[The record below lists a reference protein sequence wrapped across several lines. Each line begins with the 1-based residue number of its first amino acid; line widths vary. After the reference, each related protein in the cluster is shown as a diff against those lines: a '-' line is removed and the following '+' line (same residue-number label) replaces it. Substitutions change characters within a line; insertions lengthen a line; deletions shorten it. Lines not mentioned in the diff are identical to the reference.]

1 MNRKLLVPGMLIAL
15 ASLVVACNEQL
26 TQINPINS
34 QNSFINDLS
43 QATNAMNKSEDDDLK
58 DSYIVVYKE
67 SSAMNALDFDMT
79 AVALNDGVK
88 PDHVYNDAIK
98 GYAGKISAS
107 TLAKLKKNPNIDFIE
122 KDQIY
127 TINTL
132 QSPLPTWGIDRI
144 DDSGTTGLDGNYTYN
159 NTGAG
164 VDAYIIDTGIL
175 TSHQEF
181 DGNRAT
187 SGFTAVG
194 TSSTDQ
200 NGHGTHV
207 AGTVGGKTYGVA
219 KKVNLIA
226 VRVLDA
232 TGSGTTSG
240 VIAGI
245 NWAINH
251 HTVNPAV
258 ANMSLGGGV
267 SAALDAAVQSAVA
280 DGIVMCV
287 AAGNNTRDAINYSPS
302 RVAVAITVGSSG
314 AYPYPSGLY
323 LNGSYNPAISSTFKY
338 DAFSSFSNYGNVVDI
353 FAPGS
358 GIRSAWKSSNTSTNT
373 LSGTSMATP
382 HVTGVAALYLASNP
396 SLALNP
402 STTAANVETELK
414 NKAKLK
420 VTGVPGVSGNAKLL
434 FYAQY

>member
-1 MNRKLLVPGMLIAL
+1 MNRKLLVPGMFIAL
-15 ASLVVACNEQL
+15 ANFVVSCNEEL

-34 QNSFINDLS
+34 QNSLVNDLS
-43 QATNAMNKSEDDDLK
+43 QATNTMNKSDDDDLK
-58 DSYIVVYKE
+58 DSYIVVYKQDNL
-67 SSAMNALDFDMT
+67 SINALDFDMN
-79 AVALNDGVK
+79 AQALSDGVK
-88 PDHVYNDAIK
+88 ADRVYTDAIK

-107 TLAKLKKNPNIDFIE
+107 TLAKLKKNPNIDYIE

-127 TINTL
+127 TINTT
-132 QSPLPTWGIDRI
+132 QSPLLTWGIDRI
-144 DDSGTTGLDGNYTYN
+144 DDSGTTGLDGKYTYTS
-159 NTGAG
+159 TGLG

-175 TSHQEF
+175 TTHQEF
-181 DGNRAT
+181 EGRAT
-187 SGFTAVG
+187 SGFTAIG

-207 AGTVGGKTYGVA
+207 AGTVGGKNYGVA
-219 KKVNLIA
+219 KKVNLFA
-226 VRVLDA
+226 VRVLD
-232 TGSGTTSG
+232 GSGTGTTSG

-302 RVAVAITVGSSG
+302 RVGAAITVGSSG
-314 AYPYPSGLY
+314 AYSYPSGLY
-323 LNGSYNPAISSTFKY
+323 LNGTYNPSINSTFKY
-338 DAFSSFSNYGNVVDI
+338 DLISSFSNYGSIVDI

-358 GIRSAWKSSNTSTNT
+358 GIRSAWFTSSSATNT
-373 LSGTSMATP
+373 ISGTSMATP
-382 HVTGVAALYLASNP
+382 HVTGVAALYLA
-396 SLALNP
+396 LNP
-402 STTAANVETELK
+402 SKTPAQVEAELK
-414 NKAKLK
+414 NNAKAK
-420 VTGVPGVSGNAKLL
+420 VTGMPTGTTNKLL
-434 FYAQY
+434 YASY